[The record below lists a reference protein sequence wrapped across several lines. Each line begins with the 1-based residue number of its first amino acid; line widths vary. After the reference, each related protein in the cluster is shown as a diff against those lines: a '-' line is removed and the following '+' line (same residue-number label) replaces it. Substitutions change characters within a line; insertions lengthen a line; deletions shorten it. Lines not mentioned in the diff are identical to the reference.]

1 MIKTMRMEYD
11 VIVAGLGAM
20 GSAAAYHLSKAGRR
34 VLGLDRFK
42 PPHSLG
48 SSHGLTRIIR
58 EAYFEDAS
66 YVPLV
71 QRAYQLW
78 GELERK
84 SGRRMLL
91 ETGGLMI
98 GPPGGELVAGA
109 KRSAEEHK
117 LSHQVFSAM
126 ELHNRFPAF
135 KPEEHMVA
143 VAEPRAGILFPETAV
158 QTHLDLAAEAG
169 AILLFNDPMLDWE
182 ALRDGVQVST
192 ATNTYRANWLVVS
205 AGAWVGSLLADLHL
219 PLVVERQ
226 VLLWFEPQSHP
237 ELLRPERLPIYICQY
252 AARSFFYGFPNLGDG
267 VKVAVHHEGQV
278 TDPARVRR
286 EVEETDVTPVRRL
299 LRRFLPNANGPLKS
313 AVVCLYTNAPD
324 GHFIFGLH
332 PRHPRV
338 IIVSPCSGHGFKFSP
353 VIGESVASLIAGEI
367 PAFDL
372 SLFRPDRFAPGN

>member
-1 MIKTMRMEYD
+1 VRTEYD

-58 EAYFEDAS
+58 EAYFEHPS

-71 QRAYQLW
+71 QRAYELW
-78 GELERK
+78 ADLERK
-84 SGRRMLL
+84 SGRPMLI

-98 GPPGGELVAGA
+98 GPPNGELVAGA

-117 LSHQVFSAM
+117 LSHQVLSST

-158 QTHLDLAAEAG
+158 QTHLDLAAELG
-169 AILLFNDPMLDWE
+169 AILLFDDPMLNWE
-182 ALRDGVQVST
+182 ARGNGVQVST
-192 ATNTYRANWLVVS
+192 ATNTYRAEWLVVS
-205 AGAWVGSLLADLHL
+205 AGAWAASLLAGLHL

-237 ELLRPERLPIYICQY
+237 ELLRPESFPIYICQY
-252 AARSFFYGFPNLGDG
+252 AARGFFYGFPDLGDG
-267 VKVAVHHEGQV
+267 VKVAVHHEGQA
-278 TDPARVRR
+278 TDPAQVRR
-286 EVEETDVTPVRRL
+286 EVEETDIAPVRQL
-299 LRRFLPNANGPLKS
+299 LRRFLPSANGRLRS
-313 AVVCLYTNAPD
+313 AAVCLYTNAPD

-332 PRHPRV
+332 PRHPQV

-353 VIGESVASLIAGEI
+353 VIGESAASLVAGQI

-372 SLFRPDRFAPGN
+372 SLFRPDRFAAAN

>member
-1 MIKTMRMEYD
+1 
-11 VIVAGLGAM
+11 
-20 GSAAAYHLSKAGRR
+20 
-34 VLGLDRFK
+34 
-42 PPHSLG
+42 
-48 SSHGLTRIIR
+48 
-58 EAYFEDAS
+58 
-66 YVPLV
+66 
-71 QRAYQLW
+71 
-78 GELERK
+78 
-84 SGRRMLL
+84 
-91 ETGGLMI
+91 
-98 GPPGGELVAGA
+98 
-109 KRSAEEHK
+109 
-117 LSHQVFSAM
+117 
-126 ELHNRFPAF
+126 LHNRFPAF